1 MQRLTKNDFNALF
14 ALMEKSFPVD
24 EFRVREQQK
33 ALFSDDSYVVYG
45 LKDGNALKA
54 FVSIWQFDDFVFIE
68 HFAVNPLYRN
78 NGLGGKIL
86 NDLLKKQ
93 KKQVCLEVEL
103 PTTVIARRRIGFY
116 ERNGFFLNLYPYE
129 QPPLSQGKKALP
141 LHVMTSGGFAD
152 EQRFRRI
159 KSALYKKVYRKA
171 D

>member
-14 ALMEKSFPVD
+14 VLMEKSFPVD
-24 EFRVREQQK
+24 EYRTRDRQE
-33 ALFSDDSYVVYG
+33 ALFSDPAYAVYG
-45 LKDGNALKA
+45 LKNGVALKA
-54 FVSIWQFDDFVFIE
+54 FVSTWQFDDFVFIE

-86 NDLLKKQ
+86 NDLVKKL

-103 PTTVIARRRIGFY
+103 PTTVMARRRIGFY

-129 QPPLSQGKKALP
+129 QPPLARGKKALP
-141 LHVMTSGGFAD
+141 LHIMTSGGLAD
-152 EQRFRRI
+152 EKRFRRI
-159 KSALYKKVYRKA
+159 KSALYKKVYLKT

>member
-1 MQRLTKNDFNALF
+1 M
-14 ALMEKSFPVD
+14 
-24 EFRVREQQK
+24 
-33 ALFSDDSYVVYG
+33 
-45 LKDGNALKA
+45 
-54 FVSIWQFDDFVFIE
+54 FIE

-86 NDLLKKQ
+86 NDLLKKL